1 MIIQTGMRTDIPA
14 FYHEW
19 LLNRIK
25 AGFVLVRNPYN
36 PVSVTRYSLSPNVVD
51 LIAFCTKNP
60 EPMLSHMDALS
71 PYGQYWFVTI
81 TPYGKE
87 IEPKVPDKEKVLE
100 SFKKLSAIVGID
112 SVGWRYDPIFI
123 NRDHSVEWHI
133 AEFEKMAEALSG
145 YTKTCVISFI
155 DIYKKV
161 ERNFPEIGEVARSDR
176 IKLGKAFIKIAAKY
190 GMTIRP
196 CAEGNELEEYGAD
209 CSGCMTVNTFE
220 TALHSHLDVPKRK
233 NNQRNNQCACLL
245 GVDIGAYDTCGHLC
259 KYCYA
264 NTNAALVKENMKKH
278 DPALPF
284 LLGGHMPD
292 DIIHEAVQKSW
303 LDGQMRLDIYGS

>member
-25 AGFVLVRNPYN
+25 EGFVLVRNPYN
-36 PVSVTRYSLSPNVVD
+36 PSSVTRYSLSSDVVD

-60 EPMLSHMDALS
+60 EPMLPHMDSLS
-71 PYGQYWFVTI
+71 TYGQYWFVTI

-87 IEPKVPDKEKVLE
+87 IEPNVPDKEKVME
-100 SFKKLSAIVGID
+100 SFKKLSEIVGVD

-123 NRDHSVEWHI
+123 SSDYSVERHI
-133 AEFEKMAEALSG
+133 EKFEKMAETLSG

-161 ERNFPEIGEVARSDR
+161 ERNFPEIGEVSKADR
-176 IKLGKAFIKIAAKY
+176 LKLGKEFVKIAAKY

-196 CAEGNELEEYGAD
+196 CAEGNELEPYGAD

-220 TALHSHLDVPKRK
+220 TALHSHLNVPKRK
-233 NNQRNNQCACLL
+233 HNQRNGQCACLL

-264 NTNAALVKENMKKH
+264 NTNSGLVKENMRKH
-278 DPALPF
+278 DPKSPF
-284 LLGGHMPD
+284 LLGGSMSGD
-292 DIIHEAVQKSW
+292 VIYDAAQRSW
-303 LDGQMRLDIYGS
+303 LDGQMRFEFE